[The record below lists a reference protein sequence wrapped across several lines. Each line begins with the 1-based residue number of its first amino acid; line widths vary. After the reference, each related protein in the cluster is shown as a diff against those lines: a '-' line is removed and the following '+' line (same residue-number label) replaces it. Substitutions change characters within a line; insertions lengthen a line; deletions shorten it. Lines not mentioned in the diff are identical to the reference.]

1 MRLPA
6 SFPFLCKKRPPISEW
21 SFCNLPAEGVNTKNK
36 KETHFEIEIS
46 YTIDGKPL
54 FDILKDSFF
63 QYLKDL
69 KANVQNDKS
78 HM

>member
-1 MRLPA
+1 M
-6 SFPFLCKKRPPISEW
+6 I
-21 SFCNLPAEGVNTKNK
+21 KNK
-36 KETHFEIEIS
+36 KEDHFEIEVS
-46 YTIDGKPL
+46 YTTDGKSL

-69 KANVQNDKS
+69 KTNVQNDKS

>member
-1 MRLPA
+1 M
-6 SFPFLCKKRPPISEW
+6 
-21 SFCNLPAEGVNTKNK
+21 TKNK

-54 FDILKDSFF
+54 FDILKENFF

-69 KANVQNDKS
+69 KINLQNEETHK
-78 HM
+78 